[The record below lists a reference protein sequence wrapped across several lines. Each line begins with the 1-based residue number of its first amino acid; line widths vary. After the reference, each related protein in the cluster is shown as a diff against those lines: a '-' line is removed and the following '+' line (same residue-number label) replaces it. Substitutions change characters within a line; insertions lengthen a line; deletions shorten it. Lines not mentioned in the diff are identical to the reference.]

1 MLGEDFEQLWLD
13 LFELRG
19 RLDIA
24 ARHALDD
31 QTLDAHDEQAIAEML
46 ALRTRADALSDAHL
60 TDEERVALS
69 TLEAAITACEGR
81 CTSYRLAASGPN
93 TSDLAVP
100 GSDRRLGCG

>member
-1 MLGEDFEQLWLD
+1 MLGEDFQQLWLD

-31 QTLDAHDEQAIAEML
+31 QALDTHDEQVIAEVL
-46 ALRTRADALSDAHL
+46 TLRTRADALSDAHL

-81 CTSYRLAASGPN
+81 CASYL
-93 TSDLAVP
+93 LAVARPDPMRLTPVPP
-100 GSDRRLGCG
+100 GTG